1 VETPKAAIQPPRL
14 VGKALD
20 PKSVRLF
27 CDPHNRLRAEFEG
40 KQTFLDV
47 QIVRTFPLTEPNRYI
62 GILVG
67 RIEDLGV
74 IVEPMELDDE
84 SYKIVQAE
92 LTRRYFTTIVH
103 RIESMRE
110 EFGATYWTV
119 ETDRGRREFVVRHM
133 RDNAHYL
140 SATRLLITDVDGN
153 RFEVPDMSKLDSE
166 SYDLLSRVA

>member
-1 VETPKAAIQPPRL
+1 
-14 VGKALD
+14 
-20 PKSVRLF
+20 
-27 CDPHNRLRAEFEG
+27 
-40 KQTFLDV
+40 
-47 QIVRTFPLTEPNRYI
+47 
-62 GILVG
+62 
-67 RIEDLGV
+67 
-74 IVEPMELDDE
+74 
-84 SYKIVQAE
+84 
-92 LTRRYFTTIVH
+92 
-103 RIESMRE
+103 MRE